1 MRRFV
6 FLVLILAIL
15 TFPAVAQITQTGTL
29 NGTVY
34 DQDKQPLPGVS
45 VSIKSPALIS
55 PTLEAV
61 TNERGH
67 WRFPALPPGDYTVT
81 FKLQGFRTLIREG
94 IKVNVGVTTTLD
106 VTLEQSAIEESITV
120 TGVSPLISSGLP

>member
-6 FLVLILAIL
+6 LGVLILVL
-15 TFPAVAQITQTGTL
+15 FTFPTVAQITQTGTL

-55 PTLEAV
+55 PTLETV

-67 WRFPALPPGDYTVT
+67 WRFPALP
-81 FKLQGFRTLIREG
+81 RA
-94 IKVNVGVTTTLD
+94 TTR
-106 VTLEQSAIEESITV
+106 
-120 TGVSPLISSGLP
+120 